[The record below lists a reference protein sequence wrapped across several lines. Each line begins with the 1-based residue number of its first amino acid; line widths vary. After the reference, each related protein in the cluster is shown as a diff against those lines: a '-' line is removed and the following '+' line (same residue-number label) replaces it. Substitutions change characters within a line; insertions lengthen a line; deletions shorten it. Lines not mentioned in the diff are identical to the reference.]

1 MKTKESKSEIKKYG
15 GVTLEKPIPFAW
27 TWQVF
32 ENVEEFITANVPLTA
47 EEQMEFRNTQAE
59 QKARSAADTAAKN
72 AEIEAGR
79 LVKQTAANNNQIAMQ
94 QMLKPMLVSL
104 LPDGTRRFTDAEARA
119 KVEETYG
126 EKLAD

>member
-1 MKTKESKSEIKKYG
+1 MKTKEAKSEIKKYG

-27 TWQVF
+27 KWQVF
-32 ENVEEFITANVPLTA
+32 ENVEEFLAANVPLTA
-47 EEQMEFRNTQAE
+47 EEQMEVRNTQAE
-59 QKARSAADTAAKN
+59 QKARSAEDTAAKN
-72 AEIEAGR
+72 REIEAGR

-126 EKLAD
+126 EKFAD